1 MALDD
6 LVMSDI
12 YEICNDYKYFISQDI
27 IEATNKALNSCE
39 QLFIGFSFFIGELEV
54 DLFFCSLTESLVSR
68 L

>member
-1 MALDD
+1 MDD

-39 QLFIGFSFFIGELEV
+39 KLFIGELEV